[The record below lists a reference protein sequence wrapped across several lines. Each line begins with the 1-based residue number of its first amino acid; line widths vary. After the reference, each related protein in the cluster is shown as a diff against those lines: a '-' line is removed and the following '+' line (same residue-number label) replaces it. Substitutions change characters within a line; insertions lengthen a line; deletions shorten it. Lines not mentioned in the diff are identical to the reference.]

1 MTTDELMTEWIDK
14 TARGRVK
21 PRTLSRYRG
30 LIDHHIHPVLGAR
43 EIGEVGRRQI
53 ADFLLDAARGTR
65 EGAPVLSASSVN
77 LLRSVLHGAFAY
89 ACDMELLAHNPCE
102 RIRRAQEPRGGTAA
116 FSKEEQRLL
125 ENAILA
131 SEDRRL
137 FGVYLCLY
145 SGLRIGELIGLEW
158 EDVDFTAR
166 VLRVTKTVY
175 REQDES
181 GTWRLYVDRPK
192 TRSSER
198 VIPLPGFLMARLRVY
213 RRGRVG
219 PYVVENA
226 DGTRMSTRSYQYLFT
241 RLTEAAGVRRLNFH
255 ALRHTFATRALEC
268 GMDVKTLSELMG
280 HTNAS
285 ITLNR
290 YCHSLTETKV
300 RMMNKLEKIFS

>member
-1 MTTDELMTEWIDK
+1 M
-14 TARGRVK
+14 
-21 PRTLSRYRG
+21 
-30 LIDHHIHPVLGAR
+30 
-43 EIGEVGRRQI
+43 
-53 ADFLLDAARGTR
+53 
-65 EGAPVLSASSVN
+65 N

-89 ACDMELLAHNPCE
+89 ACDMELLTHNPCE

-125 ENAILA
+125 ESAILA

-181 GTWRLYVDRPK
+181 GVWRLYVDRPK

-198 VIPLPGFLMARLRVY
+198 VIPLPGFLMARLRTY
-213 RRGRVG
+213 RRGRVE

-255 ALRHTFATRALEC
+255 ALRHTFATQALEC

>member
-65 EGAPVLSASSVN
+65 EGTPVLSASSVN

-89 ACDMELLAHNPCE
+89 ACDMELLTHNPCE
-102 RIRRAQEPRGGTAA
+102 RIRRAQEPRGGTVA

-125 ENAILA
+125 EGVILA

-181 GTWRLYVDRPK
+181 GVWRLYVDRPK

-198 VIPLPGFLMARLRVY
+198 VIPLPGFLMARLRTY
-213 RRGRVG
+213 RRG
-219 PYVVENA
+219 PYVHAFLPVPLHAPDRGGRGAAPELPRPAPHLRDPGARMRHGRQNTLRTHGAYERKHHAQPLLPQPDGDQSPHDEQTGENFLL
-226 DGTRMSTRSYQYLFT
+226 TR
-241 RLTEAAGVRRLNFH
+241 
-255 ALRHTFATRALEC
+255 
-268 GMDVKTLSELMG
+268 
-280 HTNAS
+280 
-285 ITLNR
+285 
-290 YCHSLTETKV
+290 
-300 RMMNKLEKIFS
+300 